1 MEAQK
6 MNLRRYTLIAGI
18 AVCVSLAGC
27 PQNNTPKVDPHI
39 RAATDFRKNELLKE
53 IDKKWENPTAH
64 YELGQLYHASG
75 DYAKAEYYY
84 NIALGFNPAYREVQ
98 ASMVK
103 LQIDKGDKARGDWIA
118 NNYITQVSSSP
129 EQILSLGMAFEKQ
142 GMDEYALRCYQEGLK
157 IAPDSYKISR
167 QLGYYYLARNQ
178 KGLARDMFIRSFQL
192 NSNQPDVALE
202 LGKLGVSVKIPEPQ
216 PTPSDNLNQTVKPAT
231 QPK

>member
-1 MEAQK
+1 MEAK
-6 MNLRRYTLIAGI
+6 NMNFKRYMIIAGI
-18 AVCVSLAGC
+18 AVCVFLTGC
-27 PQNNTPKVDPHI
+27 PNNNSPRVDQHL
-39 RAATDFRKNELLKE
+39 RAASDFRKNELLKQL
-53 IDKKWENPTAH
+53 DQKWENPTAH

-103 LQIDKGDKARGDWIA
+103 LQIDKGDKSRADWVA
-118 NNYITQVSSSP
+118 NNYITQVASSP
-129 EQILSLGMAFEKQ
+129 EQILSLGIAFEKQ
-142 GMDEYALRCYQEGLK
+142 GMDDYALRCYQEGMK

-167 QLGYYYLARNQ
+167 QLGYFYLARN
-178 KGLARDMFIRSFQL
+178 KKDLARDMFIRSFQL

-202 LGKLGVSVKIPEPQ
+202 LGKLGVSVRIPEPQ
-216 PTPSDNLNQTVKPAT
+216 ATPSDNLNQTVKPAT